1 MTDDIK
7 NKMIGTLAWTMFDR
21 FGQQVIQ
28 FVISVFLARLLTP
41 NEYTLIALVVVFVSL
56 SNSLVDGGFGSALV
70 RKKTVDDTD
79 LSTVFYFNVF
89 VSILLY
95 TLLYFA
101 APFIADF
108 YEQPKL
114 VEISRIIFL
123 AILLNAFYLIP
134 NIKLVRKIDVKII
147 ALVNIVSVFFSG
159 IIGILMAA
167 NNLGVW
173 ALVGQQLSFQLIR
186 VLTVYYFE
194 AWNPKFLF
202 SFKVIKESFSFSSNM
217 LLTTVLNNIFN
228 YVYILILGKFFQ
240 KQEVGLYYQA
250 NKLNDAS
257 SFSFQVI
264 LGSTYNVFVK
274 IQDEGERL
282 LWVYRELVRQ
292 SSIVTIP
299 LILFLVAVAEPLFF
313 VLFTDKWMGAVPY
326 FKMLS
331 LASLFNPTYTLI
343 SRPLKSP

>member
-1 MTDDIK
+1 MTDDIR

-79 LSTVFYFNVF
+79 LSTVFYFNIF

-194 AWNPKFLF
+194 AWNPH
-202 SFKVIKESFSFSSNM
+202 
-217 LLTTVLNNIFN
+217 
-228 YVYILILGKFFQ
+228 
-240 KQEVGLYYQA
+240 
-250 NKLNDAS
+250 
-257 SFSFQVI
+257 
-264 LGSTYNVFVK
+264 
-274 IQDEGERL
+274 
-282 LWVYRELVRQ
+282 
-292 SSIVTIP
+292 
-299 LILFLVAVAEPLFF
+299 
-313 VLFTDKWMGAVPY
+313 
-326 FKMLS
+326 LS
-331 LASLFNPTYTLI
+331 
-343 SRPLKSP
+343 

>member
-1 MTDDIK
+1 MTDDIR

-79 LSTVFYFNVF
+79 LSTVFYFNIF

-173 ALVGQQLSFQLIR
+173 ALVGQQLSFQLI
-186 VLTVYYFE
+186 
-194 AWNPKFLF
+194 
-202 SFKVIKESFSFSSNM
+202 
-217 LLTTVLNNIFN
+217 
-228 YVYILILGKFFQ
+228 
-240 KQEVGLYYQA
+240 
-250 NKLNDAS
+250 
-257 SFSFQVI
+257 
-264 LGSTYNVFVK
+264 NV
-274 IQDEGERL
+274 
-282 LWVYRELVRQ
+282 
-292 SSIVTIP
+292 S
-299 LILFLVAVAEPLFF
+299 
-313 VLFTDKWMGAVPY
+313 
-326 FKMLS
+326 
-331 LASLFNPTYTLI
+331 
-343 SRPLKSP
+343 